1 MNTCEEFP
9 YSDADRLV
17 IWKWIKEN
25 CIEIGIK
32 DYDEIAKAVNDY
44 FFHGEAKQEWTD
56 DILSGR
62 NTPFRKHVKAMWK
75 AQGNRKRAVHNAQA
89 FSGRTETPWWR
100 FW

>member
-1 MNTCEEFP
+1 MNTYEDAP
-9 YSDADRLV
+9 YTDADRIV

-25 CIEIGIK
+25 CIDIGIK
-32 DYDEIAKAVNDY
+32 DYDDIAKAVNDY
-44 FFHGEAKQEWTD
+44 FFRGQAKQEWTD

-75 AQGNRKRAVHNAQA
+75 AQCNRKRAVQDAEA
-89 FSGRTETPWWR
+89 ILARTKRPWWR